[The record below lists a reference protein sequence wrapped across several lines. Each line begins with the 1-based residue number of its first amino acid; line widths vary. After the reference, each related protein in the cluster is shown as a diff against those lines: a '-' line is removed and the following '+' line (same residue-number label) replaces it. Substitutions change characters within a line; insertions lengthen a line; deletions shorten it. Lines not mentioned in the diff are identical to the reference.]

1 MGKAQK
7 EHRWLGLDIGGTK
20 LLAAVLS
27 DDLDMLGIAKCESLR
42 DEGPEAVFGR
52 VVGLCN
58 DLIAKHGPVAGVG
71 AGFAGLVDWRKGEV
85 LSSIILPGWD
95 GFPLAERL
103 GSELEGLPAFAD
115 NDATAAG
122 YGEFLALGAKPDM
135 NMVLLTIGTG
145 IGGAI
150 IINGELYRG
159 ATGTSAE
166 FGNTTIDWQ
175 GKECWCGNRG
185 CLNMLASGSAI
196 SERAAALAV
205 DDAGS
210 RLKGLE
216 EPIPVERIHEAAGA
230 GDRVAARAIEEG
242 ARALGAGVANII
254 NSFNPD
260 RVVLTGGIS
269 ALGPDYLELVR
280 EEASKRAFSESVD
293 HAKIAFSVVGPEVG
307 ALGAAGLIR
316 NHVRGR

>member
-1 MGKAQK
+1 
-7 EHRWLGLDIGGTK
+7 
-20 LLAAVLS
+20 
-27 DDLDMLGIAKCESLR
+27 
-42 DEGPEAVFGR
+42 
-52 VVGLCN
+52 
-58 DLIAKHGPVAGVG
+58 VG
-71 AGFAGLVDWRKGEV
+71 AGFAGLVDWRAGSI
-85 LSSIILPGWD
+85 LSSIMLPGWEA
-95 GFPLAERL
+95 FPLAERL
-103 GSELEGLPAFAD
+103 SSELGGLPAFVD

-122 YGEFLALGAKPDM
+122 YGEFLALGANPEM

-150 IINGELYRG
+150 IIHGKLFRG

-196 SERAAALAV
+196 SDRASALARGA
-205 DDAGS
+205 DSA
-210 RLKGLE
+210 LKGLE
-216 EPIPVERIHEAAGA
+216 EPIPVERIDEAAGA
-230 GDRVAARAIEEG
+230 GDRVAIQAIEEG

-269 ALGPDYLELVR
+269 ALGPDYLKVVR
-280 EEASKRAFSESVD
+280 EEASKRAFSESVA
-293 HAKIAFSVVGPEVG
+293 HARIEFSVVGPEVG

-316 NHVRGR
+316 DHVRGS